1 MIKKCLQRLKTGAVV
16 NEILHILKAFLAQL
30 CALSLSLSLSLSRRI
45 VTTFVIFCLSRNL
58 TPLKG

>member
-30 CALSLSLSLSLSRRI
+30 CALSLSLSLSLD
-45 VTTFVIFCLSRNL
+45 VLS
-58 TPLKG
+58 PLL